1 MSINESSRPEAS
13 ELPSIC
19 SPLVIWGAVALVV
32 AIVFCTV
39 TNSAMVLGAG
49 YFAKLLAIL
58 VGALFGWIGA
68 MIGDAVG
75 RLFLPDAVFTS
86 GGLLQLVR
94 LKLFWKIGP
103 QSIGVVL
110 GVALGCVLVLR

>member
-1 MSINESSRPEAS
+1 MSKNESSHPEAS

-19 SPLVIWGAVALVV
+19 SPLVLWGAVALVV
-32 AIVFCTV
+32 AIVFCTAN
-39 TNSAMVLGAG
+39 NSAMVLGAG
-49 YFAKLLAIL
+49 FSAKLLAIL
-58 VGALFGWIGA
+58 IGTLFGWVGA
-68 MIGDAVG
+68 MIGDAL
-75 RLFLPDAVFTS
+75 RKIAQPDAVFTS
-86 GGLLQLVR
+86 GGLLQLAG

>member
-1 MSINESSRPEAS
+1 MSKNESSYPEAS

-19 SPLVIWGAVALVV
+19 SPLVLWGAVALVV
-32 AIVFCTV
+32 AIVFCTAN
-39 TNSAMVLGAG
+39 NSAMVLGAG
-49 YFAKLLAIL
+49 FSAKLLAIL
-58 VGALFGWIGA
+58 IGTLFGWVGA
-68 MIGDAVG
+68 MIGDAL
-75 RLFLPDAVFTS
+75 RKIAQPDAVFTS
-86 GGLLQLVR
+86 GGLLQLAG

>member
-1 MSINESSRPEAS
+1 MSKNESSRQEAS

-19 SPLVIWGAVALVV
+19 SPLIIWGAVALAV
-32 AIVFCTV
+32 AVIFCTAN
-39 TNSAMVLGAG
+39 NSVMVLGAG
-49 YFAKLLAIL
+49 FFAKLLGIL
-58 VGALFGWIGA
+58 VGALFGWVGA
-68 MIGDAVG
+68 IIGDAL
-75 RLFLPDAVFTS
+75 RKIAQPNAVLTS
-86 GGLLQLVR
+86 GGLLQLAG